1 MMKKFLIL
9 VGLIASTSAFAQADK
24 FSGFSIG
31 LNTGFSSNTALF
43 DTDTSSD
50 DSTLEVGR
58 QNTPFNTNIS
68 YVFPISQSATFGIG
82 ITYDL
87 TNTKF
92 TDINVSDGISTTS
105 TLKNHYSVN
114 FEPGYAF
121 NENTLGYFKLSYAS
135 ATIAGSGTSSSIS
148 KSTTGYG
155 YGFGTRY
162 LIDKNLFM
170 NMEIYQEKLSAI
182 TATISNTVSFKPTI
196 LSATVG
202 IGYKF

>member
-1 MMKKFLIL
+1 MLKKFLIIA
-9 VGLIASTSAFAQADK
+9 GLIATSNAFAQADK
-24 FSGFSIG
+24 FSGFSVG
-31 LNTGFSSNTALF
+31 LNTGFNSNTALF
-43 DTDTSSD
+43 DTNTSTSDT
-50 DSTLEVGR
+50 TVEVGR

-92 TDINVSDGISTTS
+92 TDKSVSDGLSLTS
-105 TLKNHYSVN
+105 SLKNHYSVN

-135 ATIAGSGTSSSIS
+135 ATLAGSGTSTSLS

-162 LIDKNLFM
+162 LIDNNLFL
-170 NMEIYQEKLSAI
+170 NMEIYQEKLSKI
-182 TATISNTVSFKPTI
+182 TATISNTVSFTPTI